1 MRVLA
6 GGGILIHP
14 QDALGQLLLHPLGAK
29 TAVADIA
36 AALGAGLRQRVY
48 RVAAVV
54 AQQCLLRLVIDERHA
69 AIRTFQHMAAGG
81 AHADGAVAP
90 AI

>member
-14 QDALGQLLLHPLGAK
+14 KDARTGQQLGQLLLHPLGAEA
-29 TAVADIA
+29 AVADFA

-54 AQQCLLRLVIDERHA
+54 AQQCLLQFGHFSTWPQVV
-69 AIRTFQHMAAGG
+69 HMPM
-81 AHADGAVAP
+81 VR
-90 AI
+90 